1 LEVKVKKILKAVWQ
15 YFRKLD
21 KMLFISV
28 CGVSFFS
35 VVLMYSIIQNGITTK
50 GPSMYETQF
59 ISLCLGAFIALV
71 MSALDYQKFTKLW
84 FLYVPAGIGL
94 VLLTF
99 TSLGIQ
105 VEGTDDKAW
114 IDLRVTTLQPS
125 EFLKI
130 VFIMSFAYHLNKV
143 GDKINNISH
152 LALLVVHGLIPLGL
166 VAMQG
171 DDGTAIVFLVIFAAM
186 LFSAGLSWKYILP
199 CLIAA
204 PVGGYILWNYV
215 LAYHQKM
222 RFIVVINEELDPLGY
237 GYQQRLGKI
246 ALGSG
251 KLFGK
256 GLFADEYSFVPEVQT
271 DFILTYVGQCFG
283 FIGCIALIAA
293 LSFICLKIMAD
304 SRIAKDNLG
313 KYMCVGVSAMLFIHC
328 VLNIGMVLVVTP
340 VIGVP
345 LPFVSQGGTAMLS
358 MFLGIGLVMSV
369 YSHSEKK
376 YRVFYDAN

>member
-1 LEVKVKKILKAVWQ
+1 MTLIREVKVRKLFKAIWQ

-35 VVLMYSIIQNGITTK
+35 VVLMYSIIQNGITSK
-50 GPSMYETQF
+50 GPGMYKTQF
-59 ISLCLGAFIALV
+59 ISFCLGAFIALV
-71 MSALDYQKFTKLW
+71 MSAFDYQKFTKLW
-84 FLYVPAGIGL
+84 FLYVPAGLGM

-114 IDLRVTTLQPS
+114 IDLGVTTLQPS

-130 VFIMSFAYHLNKV
+130 VFIMSFAVHLNKV
-143 GDKINNISH
+143 GDRINSISH
-152 LALLVVHGLIPLGL
+152 LALLVLHGLIPIGL
-166 VAMQG
+166 IAKQG
-171 DDGTAIVFLVIFAAM
+171 DDGTAVVFLVIFAAM
-186 LFSAGLSWKYILP
+186 IFSAGLSWKYILP

-204 PVGGYILWNYV
+204 PIGVYVLWNHV

-222 RFIVVINEELDPLGY
+222 RFIVVVDEELDPLGY

-256 GLFADEYSFVPEVQT
+256 GLFADEYFFVPEVQT
-271 DFILTYVGQCFG
+271 DFILTYVAQCFG
-283 FIGCIALIAA
+283 FIGCIALIAV
-293 LSFICLKIMAD
+293 LSFICLKIVAD

-313 KYMCVGVSAMLFIHC
+313 KYMCIGVAAMLFIHC
-328 VLNIGMVLVVTP
+328 VLNIGMVLKNSL
-340 VIGVP
+340 I
-345 LPFVSQGGTAMLS
+345 
-358 MFLGIGLVMSV
+358 
-369 YSHSEKK
+369 
-376 YRVFYDAN
+376 

>member
-1 LEVKVKKILKAVWQ
+1 MKKILKVLWQ

-21 KMLFISV
+21 KLLFISV

-50 GPSMYETQF
+50 GPSMYKTQF

-84 FLYVPAGIGL
+84 FLYAPAGVGL
-94 VLLTF
+94 VLVTF

-105 VEGTDDKAW
+105 VEGADDKAW
-114 IDLRVTTLQPS
+114 IDLGVTTLQPS

-152 LALLVVHGLIPLGL
+152 LALLVVHGLIPIGL

-171 DDGTAIVFLVIFAAM
+171 DDGTAIVFMVIFAAM
-186 LFSAGLSWKYILP
+186 IFSAGLSWKYILP
-199 CLIAA
+199 CLVAA
-204 PVGGYILWNYV
+204 PIGVYVLWNYV

-222 RFIVVINEELDPLGY
+222 RFIVVVNEELDPLGY
-237 GYQQRLGKI
+237 GYQQWLGKI

-256 GLFADEYSFVPEVQT
+256 GLFADDYSFVPEVQT

-304 SRIAKDNLG
+304 SRISKDNLG

>member
-1 LEVKVKKILKAVWQ
+1 MKKILKVLWQ

-21 KMLFISV
+21 KLLFISV

-50 GPSMYETQF
+50 GPSMYKTQF

-84 FLYVPAGIGL
+84 FLYAPAGVGL
-94 VLLTF
+94 VLVTF

-105 VEGTDDKAW
+105 VEGADDKAW
-114 IDLRVTTLQPS
+114 IDLGVTTLQPS

-152 LALLVVHGLIPLGL
+152 LALLVVHGLIPIGL

-171 DDGTAIVFLVIFAAM
+171 DDGTAIVFMVIFAAM
-186 LFSAGLSWKYILP
+186 IFSAGLSWKYILP
-199 CLIAA
+199 CLVAA
-204 PVGGYILWNYV
+204 PIGVYVLWNYV

-222 RFIVVINEELDPLGY
+222 RFIVVVNEELDPLGY

-256 GLFADEYSFVPEVQT
+256 GLFADDYSFVPEVQT

-304 SRIAKDNLG
+304 SRISKDNLG

>member
-1 LEVKVKKILKAVWQ
+1 MIVFCYDDFYEEYKDCLTNDIGIKEAQKLGLKGCNIYDVN
-15 YFRKLD
+15 KLRD
-21 KMLFISV
+21 CKD
-28 CGVSFFS
+28 G
-35 VVLMYSIIQNGITTK
+35 
-50 GPSMYETQF
+50 
-59 ISLCLGAFIALV
+59 
-71 MSALDYQKFTKLW
+71 
-84 FLYVPAGIGL
+84 
-94 VLLTF
+94 
-99 TSLGIQ
+99 
-105 VEGTDDKAW
+105 
-114 IDLRVTTLQPS
+114 IDL
-125 EFLKI
+125 I
-130 VFIMSFAYHLNKV
+130 VCDYRRIQE
-143 GDKINNISH
+143 
-152 LALLVVHGLIPLGL
+152 LA
-166 VAMQG
+166 
-171 DDGTAIVFLVIFAAM
+171 
-186 LFSAGLSWKYILP
+186 
-199 CLIAA
+199 
-204 PVGGYILWNYV
+204 
-215 LAYHQKM
+215 
-222 RFIVVINEELDPLGY
+222 RIVVVNEELDPLGY

-256 GLFADEYSFVPEVQT
+256 GLFADDYSFVPEVQT

-304 SRIAKDNLG
+304 SRISKDNLG